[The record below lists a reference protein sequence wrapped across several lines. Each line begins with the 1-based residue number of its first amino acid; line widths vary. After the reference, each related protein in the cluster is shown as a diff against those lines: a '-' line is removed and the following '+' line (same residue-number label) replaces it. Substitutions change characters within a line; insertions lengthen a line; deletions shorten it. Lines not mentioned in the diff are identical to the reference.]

1 MPRESLDIR
10 SERPRERI
18 RRVGTSALD
27 DSDLLAAMLGTGA
40 QRRSVMRVAADLL
53 RSIDA
58 CHGEPTL
65 DDLLSVPGIGEAKA
79 CAVLAALEFSRRRFR
94 PNGMKIRDVDD
105 VLKEVHYLSQRKQE
119 HFICIS
125 LNGAHEVIKTRIVSV
140 GLVNMTQVHPREVFA
155 DPIIDRACAVVLA
168 HNHPSGDCTPS
179 IADRETTKRLQEAG
193 ILLGIKLL
201 DHVIFSSRGHFSFQ
215 SVGLL

>member
-1 MPRESLDIR
+1 MKRESLDPHL
-10 SERPRERI
+10 ERPRERI
-18 RRVGTSALD
+18 RRIGTSALED
-27 DSDLLAAMLGTGA
+27 NDLLAALLGTGA
-40 QRRSVMRVAADLL
+40 QQRSVMRVAADLL

-58 CHGEPTL
+58 SHGEPTL
-65 DDLLSVPGIGEAKA
+65 DDLLEVPGIGEAKA
-79 CAVLAALEFSRRRFR
+79 CAVLAALEFARRRFR
-94 PNGMKIRDVDD
+94 PNGTKIKDVDD
-105 VLKEVHYLSQRKQE
+105 VLREVHYLSQRKQE

-179 IADRETTKRLQEAG
+179 RADKDTTLRLQEAG
-193 ILLGIKLL
+193 TLLGIKLL
-201 DHVIFSSRGHFSFQ
+201 DHVIFSGRGHFSFQ
-215 SVGLL
+215 SAGLL